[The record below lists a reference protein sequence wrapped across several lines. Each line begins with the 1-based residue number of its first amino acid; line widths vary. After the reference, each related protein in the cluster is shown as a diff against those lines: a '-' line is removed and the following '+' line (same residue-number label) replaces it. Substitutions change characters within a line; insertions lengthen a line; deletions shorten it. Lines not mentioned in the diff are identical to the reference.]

1 MICKLTLVLGDVGSR
16 NGVGVA
22 GVRACLMI
30 CFFYLFLG
38 MMVIQ
43 NSFEIGEL
51 VYLKTDKEQNPRIIY
66 CIKVYKSENIYE
78 LACGTTTSSHYEFEL
93 SKEVN
98 VLMTTTN

>member
-1 MICKLTLVLGDVGSR
+1 MWHRLTGEG
-16 NGVGVA
+16 A
-22 GVRACLMI
+22 GMVKCLF
-30 CFFYLFLG
+30 CLFLG

-98 VLMTTTN
+98 VLMSTTN

>member
-1 MICKLTLVLGDVGSR
+1 MLGRLYGIGSPEKGR
-16 NGVGVA
+16 EWLNV
-22 GVRACLMI
+22 
-30 CFFYLFLG
+30 FFCLFLG

-43 NSFEIGEL
+43 NSFDIGEL
-51 VYLKTDKEQNPRIIY
+51 VYLKTDKEQSPRIIY

-98 VLMTTTN
+98 VLMSTTN